1 MILTTIIL
9 IAVAV
14 RNNSSDTD
22 NDGNNNN
29 DNNYDSSLIMYI
41 YIYTHIHTH
50 TQIYIYIYIH
60 AMLSGHDSANPC
72 PGAYRADEGREAPG
86 SAPKSYSKGS
96 ECFEELG
103 SGLQASMTS

>member
-1 MILTTIIL
+1 MIL

-14 RNNSSDTD
+14 RHNSSDTD
-22 NDGNNNN
+22 NDSNNNT
-29 DNNYDSSLIMYI
+29 DNNYDSSLII
-41 YIYTHIHTH
+41 YIYTYMHTH
-50 TQIYIYIYIH
+50 SHTYIYTH

>member
-1 MILTTIIL
+1 MIL

-14 RNNSSDTD
+14 RHNSSDTD
-22 NDGNNNN
+22 NDSNNNT
-29 DNNYDSSLIMYI
+29 DNNYDSSLIIYIYIHIHAYTLTHI
-41 YIYTHIHTH
+41 YIYT
-50 TQIYIYIYIH
+50 H